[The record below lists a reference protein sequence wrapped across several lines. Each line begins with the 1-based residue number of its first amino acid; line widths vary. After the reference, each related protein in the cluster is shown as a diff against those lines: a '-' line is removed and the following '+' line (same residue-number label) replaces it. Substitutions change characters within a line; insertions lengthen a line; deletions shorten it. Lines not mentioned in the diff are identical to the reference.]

1 VKEGENPIIILF
13 VSFSSPSR
21 KGLGQVI
28 AQIARPLAGA
38 VARDAAG
45 EIGEARLEVFDVL
58 LVGFGHFGDLVF
70 QHVAG
75 FVLAHGL
82 ERGGFHLA
90 LQLGWDAEEVDG
102 ERDEAD
108 DDGEAG
114 EEGGE

>member
-1 VKEGENPIIILF
+1 VQKGKPDNHF
-13 VSFSSPSR
+13 VLSSSPSR

-28 AQIARPLAGA
+28 AQIPGLFASA

-58 LVGFGHFGDLVF
+58 LVGFGHFGDLVL

-75 FVLAHGL
+75 LVLAHGL
-82 ERGGFHLA
+82 ERCVFHLA
-90 LQLGWDAEEVDG
+90 LQLWWDAEEVDG